1 MISPIDQLEEALWGA
16 CVMQRA
22 TPDEETVERWQTDEL
37 AHLRERF
44 RVRPL
49 PAELADLAGRALV
62 QWQEREESVCS
73 RLGLTR
79 DAFLRQFATLREDYL
94 HGGHDWQQHV
104 ALLAP
109 AIHGAVRNMDWVN
122 LFSWVLPN
130 TDRER
135 AEAYRMV
142 GRMVVALFY
151 CELLSRHGT
160 DDESLPLRKIEA
172 RWQLVSPA

>member
-1 MISPIDQLEEALWGA
+1 MGSPIDQLEEALWGA
-16 CVMQRA
+16 CVIQRA
-22 TPDEETVERWQTDEL
+22 PANEETVERWQTDEL

-49 PAELADLAGRALV
+49 PAELADLAGRALS
-62 QWQEREESVCS
+62 QWQDREQVACS

-79 DAFLRQFATLREDYL
+79 DAFLRQFGTLREDYL
-94 HGGHDWQQHV
+94 HGGHDWRRPV

-109 AIHGAVRNMDWVN
+109 ATHGAVRNMDWVN

-130 TDRER
+130 ADRER
-135 AEAYRMV
+135 AEAHRMV

-160 DDESLPLRKIEA
+160 EDESLPLRKIEA
-172 RWQLVSPA
+172 RCQLVSPA

>member
-1 MISPIDQLEEALWGA
+1 MGSPIDQLEEALWGA
-16 CVMQRA
+16 CVIQHA
-22 TPDEETVERWQTDEL
+22 PANDETVERWQTDEL

-44 RVRPL
+44 LVRPL
-49 PAELADLAGRALV
+49 PAELADLAGSALA
-62 QWQEREESVCS
+62 QWQEREQAACS

-79 DAFLRQFATLREDYL
+79 DAYLRQFVTLREDYL
-94 HGGHDWQQHV
+94 HGGHDWQQPV
-104 ALLAP
+104 ALLSP

-130 TDRER
+130 ADRER
-135 AEAYRMV
+135 VEAHRMV

-151 CELLSRHGT
+151 CELLSRHGA

-172 RWQLVSPA
+172 R